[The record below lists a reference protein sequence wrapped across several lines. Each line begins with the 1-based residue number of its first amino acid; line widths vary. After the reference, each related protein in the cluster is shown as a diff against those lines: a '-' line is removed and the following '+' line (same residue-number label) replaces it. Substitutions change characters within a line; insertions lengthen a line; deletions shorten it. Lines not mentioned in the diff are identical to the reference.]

1 VAPVK
6 TFDAVATREG
16 KWWVV
21 QVDGVGATQGR
32 TTDEAEQMAVDL
44 VVAMLG
50 LEAHEVEVN
59 IDFHLPGDGD
69 KRVAEAR
76 EAQRKASAAMEAAA
90 VKIRSALSMVLATG
104 ITKKDAARLLRVSP
118 QRVSQLSKRLSKN

>member
-1 VAPVK
+1 MK

-21 QVDGVGATQGR
+21 KVDGVGTTQGR
-32 TTDEAEQMAVDL
+32 TTDEAEQMAIDL
-44 VVAMLG
+44 VAAML
-50 LEAHEVEVN
+50 EIDPSEVEVT

-69 KRVAEAR
+69 KQVAEAR
-76 EAQRKASAAMEAAA
+76 EAHRKALLAMETAAA
-90 VKIRSALSMVLATG
+90 KIRSALSMVLATG

-118 QRVSQLSKRLSKN
+118 QRVSQLSKRLTKH

>member
-1 VAPVK
+1 
-6 TFDAVATREG
+6 
-16 KWWVV
+16 
-21 QVDGVGATQGR
+21 
-32 TTDEAEQMAVDL
+32 
-44 VVAMLG
+44 MLG

-69 KRVAEAR
+69 KQVAEAR

>member
-1 VAPVK
+1 VK

-21 QVDGVGATQGR
+21 QVNGVGATQGR

-44 VVAMLG
+44 VVAMRG
-50 LEAHEVEVN
+50 LESNEVEVN

-69 KRVAEAR
+69 KQVAEAR
-76 EAQRKASAAMEAAA
+76 EAHRKALVAMEAAA
-90 VKIRSALSMVLATG
+90 AKIRSALGMVLATG

-118 QRVSQLSKRLSKN
+118 QRVSQLSKRLTKH